1 MKSEIDIIRDISSKF
16 ENLGIPYML
25 TGSIAMNYY
34 ATPRMTRDIDVVV
47 VIGRENIEDLMSVF
61 GTDYYISEVA
71 VGESIQSESIFNL
84 IHIESVIKVDCIVR
98 KSTEYR
104 KFEFDRRQKITL
116 EGFCTYI
123 VSKEDLIL
131 SKLVWAKNS
140 HSEMQ
145 LRDATNLLVS
155 EYDKRYVESWAE
167 KLGVSRL
174 LKEALSALFE
184 SNG

>member
-1 MKSEIDIIRDISSKF
+1 MKSEIDIIRDISGKF
-16 ENLGIPYML
+16 EKLEIPYML

-47 VIGRENIEDLMSVF
+47 IIGKEDIEALMSVF

-71 VGESIQSESIFNL
+71 VKESIQSESMFNL

-104 KFEFDRRQKITL
+104 RFEFDRRQKITL
-116 EGFCTYI
+116 EGFSTFI
-123 VSKEDLIL
+123 VGKEDLIL
-131 SKLVWAKNS
+131 SKLVWAKDS

-145 LRDATNLLVS
+145 LRDIANLLMS
-155 EYDKRYVESWAE
+155 GYEIKYVETWAN
-167 KLGVSRL
+167 KLGVSSL
-174 LKEALSALFE
+174 LGEVLDE
-184 SNG
+184 

>member
-1 MKSEIDIIRDISSKF
+1 MKNEIDIIRDISGKF
-16 ENLGIPYML
+16 ERLQIPYML

-47 VIGRENIEDLMSVF
+47 VIGKKNIEALMAAFSM
-61 GTDYYISEVA
+61 DYYISEVA
-71 VGESIQSESIFNL
+71 VKESIQSESIFNL

-104 KFEFDRRQKITL
+104 NVEFDRRQKITL
-116 EGFCTYI
+116 EDFSTYI

-131 SKLVWAKNS
+131 SKLVWAKDS

-145 LRDATNLLVS
+145 LRDIGNLLLS
-155 EYDKRYVESWAE
+155 GYDKRHIESWTN
-167 KLGVSRL
+167 KLGVSSL
-174 LKEALSALFE
+174 LGEVLNA
-184 SNG
+184 